1 MVRRDDQHW
10 LKGVL
15 LIWAVITG
23 SGLGLWISKRITEQM
38 GGRIEVD
45 SEFGKGCTFRFFV
58 RATACE
64 RPLSEPK
71 PAEEQQVD
79 RAVTPKFAT
88 KAKDLSRATQPGCR
102 VLVVEGEKIARARAE
117 LSMLTLAS

>member
-1 MVRRDDQHW
+1 MT
-10 LKGVL
+10 
-15 LIWAVITG
+15 WAEVAG

-58 RATACE
+58 RALACE
-64 RPLSEPK
+64 RPLQEPK
-71 PAEEQQVD
+71 PAEGQHVD

-102 VLVVEGEKIARARAE
+102 VLVVEGEKIARARPKVF
-117 LSMLTLAS
+117 MLTLAS